1 MSAISRL
8 AAAVTLCAASLSAVA
23 EEAPRYN
30 QVSLHAEVSQQVA
43 HDLMQVTLYSENQ
56 GSDPAKLAAETTSV
70 LNAAVADARKVKGVT
85 ISLGSRNSYPVY
97 DDKGQKITG
106 WRERAEL
113 RLESS
118 DFAALGQLSADLLGK
133 LKMGGMD
140 FSIAD
145 ATRKK
150 NEDQLMKGAVDA
162 FKERAQLLT

>member
-85 ISLGSRNSYPVY
+85 ISLGSRNSYPV
-97 DDKGQKITG
+97 
-106 WRERAEL
+106 
-113 RLESS
+113 
-118 DFAALGQLSADLLGK
+118 
-133 LKMGGMD
+133 
-140 FSIAD
+140 
-145 ATRKK
+145 
-150 NEDQLMKGAVDA
+150 
-162 FKERAQLLT
+162 